1 MTAEI
6 LISTHTSLESAAAL
20 PLPAISGVTYR
31 IMCQCDD
38 GTATAGPLP
47 PSLTRPDISVTFIPG
62 KGLSANRNAMLEIA
76 QADIIILTDDDI
88 TYDRDALAM
97 ILNNLDREPDLDFLA
112 FNCLSDGRRLLPASA
127 RRVSSARHMYLPMCC
142 IAIKRTA
149 LGNLRFST
157 LAGIGAP
164 YLEAGEDD
172 LFVYSMIKRGL
183 KGRYLPLTA
192 CTHPGASTGERPQT
206 PGTLRAR
213 GAVMHIIHPR
223 TWLPRCLRLAVTL
236 KGDGP
241 VSNMRHMMQGRRYA
255 RLNRKALT

>member
-6 LISTHTSLESAAAL
+6 LISTHTSLENAAAL
-20 PLPAISGVTYR
+20 PLPVISGVTYR

-38 GTATAGPLP
+38 AAAVATPLP
-47 PSLTRPDISVTFIPG
+47 PTLARHDISVSFVAG
-62 KGLSANRNAMLEIA
+62 KGLSANRNALLDIA

-88 TYDRDALAM
+88 TYDHDALAM

-112 FNCLSDGRRLLPASA
+112 FNCLSNGRRLLPASA
-127 RRVSSARHMYLPMCC
+127 RRVSSARHMYMPMCC

-149 LGNLRFST
+149 LGDLRFST

-164 YLEAGEDD
+164 WLEAGEDD
-172 LFVYSMIKRGL
+172 LFVYSMMRHGL
-183 KGRYLPLTA
+183 KGLYLPVNA
-192 CTHPGASTGERPQT
+192 CIHPGPSTGERRQT

-223 TWLPRCLRLAVTL
+223 TWLPRCLRLAITL
-236 KGDGP
+236 TGQGFIA
-241 VSNMRHMMQGRRYA
+241 NMRYMMQGRRYA
-255 RLNRKALT
+255 RLNRELLI